1 MSAGCIEATGNGSI
15 SSSTSVRR
23 VMLPV
28 CQCSSWRPVI
38 STNGYSASGGSAPG
52 MIFAGTKRALP
63 GRRRESLGEHD
74 ALPGVAF
81 LFARISHRVLGSRRS
96 HVMPAIDG
104 IAWRISANTS
114 RGWL

>member
-1 MSAGCIEATGNGSI
+1 MRPEWVRSL
-15 SSSTSVRR
+15 SSTSVRR

-28 CQCSSWRPVI
+28 CQCSSWRPVM
-38 STNGYSASGGSAPG
+38 STNGYSASGGSAAG

-63 GRRRESLGEHD
+63 V
-74 ALPGVAF
+74 GVGKVSVNTTRCPASPSF
-81 LFARISHRVLGSRRS
+81 SHGYVTAGSAPRRS